1 MGPAVLVY
9 PAYVPVYLVYKILQA
24 LNNYLL
30 TNYLA

>member
-9 PAYVPVYLVYKILQA
+9 PAYMLVYLVYKILQA

-30 TNYLA
+30 TN